1 MAVVSYYLVFNTYC
15 SGVHRLKSYL
25 TAGREVEFYIT
36 TENNTMSI
44 QIQTWKKYKYLTAGR
59 AEEFDTTTE
68 NNTMSLQIRARYKY
82 KYFTAGRAEEFETAK
97 ETPDQTNVTFD
108 MTHCIVHYYNST
120 QYLNLVNNTYI

>member
-44 QIQTWKKYKYLTAGR
+44 QIQTWKKYKYLTVER
-59 AEEFDTTTE
+59 ADEFDTTTE

-82 KYFTAGRAEEFETAK
+82 KYFTAGRAK
-97 ETPDQTNVTFD
+97 R
-108 MTHCIVHYYNST
+108 
-120 QYLNLVNNTYI
+120 NT